1 MTKDTYYDKDG
12 SVSDWEVYEY
22 TTITVTR

>member
-1 MTKDTYYDKDG
+1 MTKDTYYDEEG
-12 SVSDWEVYEY
+12 IISHVEVYEY